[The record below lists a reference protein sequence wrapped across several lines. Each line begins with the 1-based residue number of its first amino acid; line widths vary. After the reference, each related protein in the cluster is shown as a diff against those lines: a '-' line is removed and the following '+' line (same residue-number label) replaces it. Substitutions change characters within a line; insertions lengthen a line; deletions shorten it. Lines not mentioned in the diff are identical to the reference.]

1 MKCTSIPP
9 TSPLKPPGYLEVPKL
24 TLPSLLPPPLP
35 AFLSGSVL
43 SPAMTLKKLNFC
55 PSPCLLWAADL
66 ARQACPCHCL
76 FACTSRPR
84 RGSQGGTPPPP
95 PALAPSR
102 RVTHQL
108 VQTYFTLSQTAPPR
122 SQCCVC
128 MCVLSVPTSGPLHGC
143 SLR

>member
-1 MKCTSIPP
+1 
-9 TSPLKPPGYLEVPKL
+9 
-24 TLPSLLPPPLP
+24 
-35 AFLSGSVL
+35 
-43 SPAMTLKKLNFC
+43 MTLKKLNFC

-108 VQTYFTLSQTAPPR
+108 VQTYFTLSQTAPTAFPVLRLHMRPECANLRAFARLFPQIATRLTPR
-122 SQCCVC
+122 
-128 MCVLSVPTSGPLHGC
+128 
-143 SLR
+143 